1 MTNTLLNI
9 LWLLFGGLL
18 TALGWFLFA
27 VLLAITILGIPWS
40 RASWNIGLF
49 VLWPFGMQSVDRGA
63 LSGRADIGTGCL
75 GLLGNVIWFLLA
87 GVWLFLGHLASA
99 ILCAVTIIGIPFA
112 LQHLKIGIMAL
123 APIGKSIADIRR

>member
-1 MTNTLLNI
+1 MINTLLNV
-9 LWLLFGGLL
+9 LWLLLGGIF
-18 TALGWFLFA
+18 TALGWFLAA
-27 VLLAITILGIPWS
+27 VFLAITIFGIPWS

-49 VLWPFGMQSVDRGA
+49 VLWPFGMQAVDRGA
-63 LSGRADIGTGCL
+63 ISGRTDIGTGCL

-87 GVWLFLGHLASA
+87 GIWLFLGHLAAA

-123 APIGKSIADIRR
+123 APIGQSIVDIRR